1 MRHESGNAE
10 RGPDGADRRPA
21 SPHKG
26 DASKGRTGCAT
37 KEKQPDE
44 YTVETSAKLRLEK
57 VDGPTPERLITP

>member
-10 RGPDGADRRPA
+10 RGPDGADRRP
-21 SPHKG
+21 
-26 DASKGRTGCAT
+26 ASKGRTGCAT